1 MRTLGLLLTVASLL
15 AGCATVPMAGTGA
28 DAEGKRLDPP
38 PPGRSALYVYRSSM
52 LGTEAIFNIADNQ
65 QPVGALADRTWIRVD
80 VAPGPHVVACSIQ
93 SYAPLTQDPALAATV
108 TLAPGETRFVEA
120 VIWPGLPLNPRCRTT
135 EVAPDQGRAAVAA
148 GNRAMGAG
156 WSN

>member
-80 VAPGPHVVACSIQ
+80 VAPGPHVIACSIQ
-93 SYAPLTQDPALAATV
+93 SYAPLTQDPAQAGQSRARRDALRRGRDLAGPSAQP
-108 TLAPGETRFVEA
+108 TLPHDRGG
-120 VIWPGLPLNPRCRTT
+120 P
-135 EVAPDQGRAAVAA
+135 
-148 GNRAMGAG
+148 
-156 WSN
+156 

>member
-1 MRTLGLLLTVASLL
+1 MRTLGILMAGSLLL

-28 DAEGKRLDPP
+28 DAEGKRFDPP
-38 PPGRSALYVYRSSM
+38 AAGRSVLYVYRSSM

-65 QPVGALADRTWIRVD
+65 QPVGALADKTWIRVD
-80 VAPGPHVVACSIQ
+80 VAPGPHVIACSIA
-93 SYAPLTQDPALAATV
+93 SHAPLTQDPAQAATV
-108 TLAPGETRFVEA
+108 NLAPGETRFVEA

-135 EVAPDQGRAAVAA
+135 EVAADQGRAAVAA
-148 GNRAMGAG
+148 SNRAMGAG